1 MRKIIGLLFIPFI
14 CLAQFQFIPINADY
28 SSFYS
33 TDSLAYVQVY
43 MSIYQGN
50 LKYHKNDDGV
60 YTASFLNKIE
70 ITQDG
75 KLISQNFH
83 RYQNST
89 QDTSTFNR
97 FNQFVDVFNFEL
109 PYGEYKADIQI
120 TDNKSSLKGQYI
132 LDIKTITPSDQ
143 VFFSDLE
150 LCTELKRDTTK
161 NIFYKNGL
169 RVVPNPRSTYNIL
182 QPMLYYYVELN
193 NLPYSAEENNLYSFE
208 YNITNSDGD
217 TIKTRKPVTKKIIA
231 PTLVEAGGLNVIS
244 FPSGIYFLNVK
255 AVDSKSGSSMHASK
269 KFLVYK
275 QAKKKPAKSIAK
287 DLPDIDEMFITLTQE
302 QCLHETKLIR
312 YIAAPQENRIM
323 KNLENVNALRQ
334 FLTNFWRARDR
345 GSEVAPGRSRREYFS
360 RVEHA
365 NEVFTSM
372 GRKGWQTDR
381 GRVFLIYGEP
391 DEYERHASS
400 MDMLPH
406 VIWYYH
412 NLEGGAQFVFA
423 DRGGFG
429 EYQLIH
435 SSYRKELQNPN
446 WQSVIRKNSGDPFQG
461 F

>member
-1 MRKIIGLLFIPFI
+1 MRKIFGFLFLPFI

-43 MSIYQGN
+43 LSIYQGN

-60 YTASFLNKIE
+60 YTASFVNKIE
-70 ITQDG
+70 ITKDG
-75 KLISQNFH
+75 KQISQNFH

-97 FNQFVDVFNFEL
+97 FNQFVDVFNLEL
-109 PYGEYKADIQI
+109 PYGEYKAAVEI
-120 TDNKSSLKGQYI
+120 TDNKSSLQGQYI
-132 LDIKTITPSDQ
+132 LDIKTIKPDDKM
-143 VFFSDLE
+143 FFSDLE

-182 QPMLYYYVELN
+182 QPMLYYYLELN
-193 NLPYSAEENNLYSFE
+193 NLPYSADETNIYSFE
-208 YNITNSDGD
+208 YNITNSEGD
-217 TIKTRKPVTKKIIA
+217 TIKSKKPVTKKIIA

-255 AVDSKSGSSMHASK
+255 AIDAKSGNSILAHK
-269 KFLVYK
+269 KFIVYK
-275 QAKKKPAKSIAK
+275 RAKKDPGKAVAN
-287 DLPDIDEMFITLTQE
+287 LPDIDEMFVTLSEE
-302 QCLHETKLIR
+302 QCLYETKLIR
-312 YIAAPQENRIM
+312 YISAPQENKVM
-323 KNLENVNALRQ
+323 KNLQNVNALRQ

-345 GSEVAPGRSRREYFS
+345 GSEVPLGKSRREYFS
-360 RVEHA
+360 RIDYA
-365 NEVFTSM
+365 NEVFNSM
-372 GRKGWQTDR
+372 GREGWQTDR
-381 GRVFLIYGEP
+381 GRVYLIYGEP

-446 WQSVIRKNSGDPFQG
+446 WESVIRKNSGGDPFQG
-461 F
+461 Y